1 MAIYSIIVLVSFERH
16 IIYSCDSD
24 LCFVPETHYFNLLPM
39 KRRQVLLSDAWSEV
53 EKNPEGATPK
63 RSQRTINCN
72 TTCSIGKIAQ
82 QETRCVPVAQVT
94 DASVDLDSAAIISDY
109 DTTGLLEC
117 SAVCCSIEMG
127 AYQPK
132 QKAQIS
138 KNGRYYACSWYE
150 KYSWLRCV

>member
-1 MAIYSIIVLVSFERH
+1 
-16 IIYSCDSD
+16 
-24 LCFVPETHYFNLLPM
+24 M

-82 QETRCVPVAQVT
+82 QETTCVPVAQVT
-94 DASVDLDSAAIISDY
+94 DASVDLDSAATISDH

-117 SAVCCSIEMG
+117 SAVYAVVM
-127 AYQPK
+127 K
-132 QKAQIS
+132 WKRIS
-138 KNGRYYACSWYE
+138 LNRKRFFSKFLKMEGILHVRGIRKIFMDYVVPDKKFVLPISNFC
-150 KYSWLRCV
+150 KL